1 MIIINWKSIK
11 YSAKAS
17 TITYKQPKN
26 TRLVN
31 KLLCPESNTLAY
43 SWITSNSDI
52 TSAASVAPPPTKLY
66 IAFKGSS
73 TNKDLVDSIDC
84 HKYMYNEADNIQ
96 IHKGFWNKY
105 TKLRLQLYN
114 LVYAYSN
121 KVNEI
126 VCTGHSLGAALA
138 SICALDI
145 YYTFKIKASLH
156 TFGSPRVGNVDF
168 ANMMP
173 NILNEHYR
181 VTYMDDIVSHI
192 PMGFEYRHIYGNHIH
207 FLSDE
212 VYVIQNDD
220 KRKFTTDMIGVSMI
234 TSHIMAYYK
243 QALSNQVDKSDY
255 FR

>member
-1 MIIINWKSIK
+1 MINWKSIK

-17 TITYKQPKN
+17 TLAYRQPKR

-43 SWITSNSDI
+43 SWITTNDCNSNSN
-52 TSAASVAPPPTKLY
+52 KLY
-66 IAFKGSS
+66 ITFKGSS
-73 TNKDLVDSIDC
+73 TTKDLFDSIDC
-84 HKYMYNEADNIQ
+84 HKYMYNEKDNIQ

-105 TKLRLQLYN
+105 TNLRLQLYN
-114 LVYAYSN
+114 LIYSYSN

-126 VCTGHSLGAALA
+126 ICTGHSLGAALA

-145 YYTFKIKASLH
+145 YYTFQIKASLH

-168 ANMMP
+168 ADMMP

-181 VTYMDDIVSHI
+181 VTYMDDVVSHI

-207 FLSDE
+207 FLDDE

-220 KRKFTTDMIGVSMI
+220 KREFTTDMIGLSMI
-234 TSHIMAYYK
+234 TSHTMVYYI
-243 QALSNQVDKSDY
+243 QALSNKVSGGNVPPLPP
-255 FR
+255 RSLR